1 MVSSSNVTQLHQARQ
16 PEHQPA
22 TKHRLRLQ
30 SEVAVLGGFIR
41 LGAVH
46 ELVVVV
52 AVHPLLALLALR
64 RRLDHVVV
72 LSVKV
77 WRRRPRPARLLRPAS
92 LRATTAGLG
101 GRAGGGRRTVGAVGH
116 RLLLLL
122 LLLLLAGAPVVCR
135 RPAPSAS
142 RLCQLLPLGRRLLLL
157 LLVLLVEARHAAS
170 VGARRTVSI

>member
-122 LLLLLAGAPVVCR
+122 LLAGAPVVCR